1 MRLSNAA
8 RRSITAC
15 SAAQMDNQ
23 RAFAA
28 FEPTPVLASSERLR
42 AARFL
47 AKHATK
53 AHRHRLSKIREA
65 ERNSWVRQALDQA
78 LKRSE
83 NGSAVSEIAAIKELQ
98 ETPLDARLHEE
109 LRAQAIEET
118 TALFLHELRP
128 LVGLLD
134 DAADGEVHCYAR
146 SRTKA
151 SVGRVRSF
159 LDAIERLRMASAA
172 PAIQEFDLTDLV
184 VRVAADEAR
193 PGRATLDDV
202 KEGAREDTSL
212 DDDDEQAPQPVAKLS
227 LARQDPVVT
236 TGDPALVEMAVANAL
251 RNAID
256 AVLEVRE
263 GDRED
268 IILNWGVTDTDS
280 WIVVLDEGCG
290 LPQGWERLAEPG
302 TSTKSK
308 TQGHLG
314 MGLPIAQRAIE
325 SMRGSFQLTPRSGAG
340 VSCEIRWP
348 RGRYG

>member
-1 MRLSNAA
+1 MGV
-8 RRSITAC
+8 
-15 SAAQMDNQ
+15 DNEQ
-23 RAFAA
+23 ALAA
-28 FEPTPVLASSERLR
+28 FERIPASTSSERLR

-47 AKHATK
+47 AQNATK
-53 AHRHRLSKIREA
+53 AHRARLSKIREA
-65 ERNSWVRQALDQA
+65 EPNSWVRQALEQA

-83 NGSAVSEIAAIKELQ
+83 KGSSIAKTLAVEEVR
-98 ETPLDARLHEE
+98 ETPLDTRLYEE

-118 TALFLHELRP
+118 SALFLHELRP

-134 DAADGEVHCYAR
+134 EAADAEIDHYTW

-151 SVGRVRSF
+151 SVDRVKSF
-159 LDAIERLRMASAA
+159 LDAIERLRKASAA

-184 VRVAADEAR
+184 VRVAADEATQ
-193 PGRATLDDV
+193 GRATLDNLQGETD
-202 KEGAREDTSL
+202 ENAGL
-212 DDDDEQAPQPVAKLS
+212 DDDAEEVRRPTVIKLS
-227 LARQDPVVT
+227 LARRDPVIT
-236 TGDPALVEMAVANAL
+236 TGDPTLVEMAVANAL
-251 RNAID
+251 RNAIE

-263 GDRED
+263 DDRSD

-290 LPQGWERLAEPG
+290 LPPGSDRLTEPG

-308 TQGHLG
+308 SQGHLG

-325 SMRGSFQLTPRSGAG
+325 STQGSIRLTPRSGAG

-348 RGRYG
+348 RGGIGE